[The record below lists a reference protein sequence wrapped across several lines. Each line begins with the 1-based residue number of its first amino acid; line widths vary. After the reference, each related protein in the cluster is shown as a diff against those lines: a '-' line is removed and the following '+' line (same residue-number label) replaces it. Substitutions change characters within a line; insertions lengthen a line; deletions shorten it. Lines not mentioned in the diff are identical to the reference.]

1 MPSKKVDSLEKKKP
15 YNLSIRTATVLAFD
29 SHCADYAFNKNTLI
43 ESFME
48 EYLLEFK
55 K

>member
-1 MPSKKVDSLEKKKP
+1 MPNNKVDSLEKKRP
-15 YNLSIRTATVLAFD
+15 YNLSIRSATILGFD
-29 SHCADYAFNKNTLI
+29 THCAEYSFDKNALI
-43 ESFME
+43 ESFIE

>member
-1 MPSKKVDSLEKKKP
+1 MPNKKIDSLEKKMP
-15 YNLSIRTATVLAFD
+15 YPLSIRTVTVLAFD
-29 SHCADYAFNKNTLI
+29 SHCAEYMFDKNALI

>member
-15 YNLSIRTATVLAFD
+15 YNLSIRTATVLSFD
-29 SHCADYAFNKNTLI
+29 SHCADYMFDKNALI